1 MSECKII
8 THRGANKYA
17 PQNTL
22 HAFKKAVEIGTDGFE
37 TDVHITK
44 DGEVVL
50 CHNYTIDETSTG
62 KGNIADKTLAEL
74 KSYDFGSYFSKKFQ
88 GTELPTLDEFLS
100 FVETTDISVLNIE
113 IKSPKENETAIV
125 RKTIEATKN
134 HGLFDRLLISSFDP
148 KLLIE
153 AKEIDPKC
161 KTGFLYAPNHL
172 ITLTMFW
179 RPVEFAKSIGAD
191 ALHPQFLFVDKNYVK
206 KAHEAGIMVNPWTV
220 DDPIFIDKMLQ
231 AEVDG
236 IITDLPDVVG
246 GMMERY
252 KD

>member
-1 MSECKII
+1 
-8 THRGANKYA
+8 
-17 PQNTL
+17 
-22 HAFKKAVEIGTDGFE
+22 
-37 TDVHITK
+37 
-44 DGEVVL
+44 
-50 CHNYTIDETSTG
+50 
-62 KGNIADKTLAEL
+62 
-74 KSYDFGSYFSKKFQ
+74 
-88 GTELPTLDEFLS
+88 
-100 FVETTDISVLNIE
+100 
-113 IKSPKENETAIV
+113 
-125 RKTIEATKN
+125 
-134 HGLFDRLLISSFDP
+134 
-148 KLLIE
+148 
-153 AKEIDPKC
+153 
-161 KTGFLYAPNHL
+161 
-172 ITLTMFW
+172 MFW